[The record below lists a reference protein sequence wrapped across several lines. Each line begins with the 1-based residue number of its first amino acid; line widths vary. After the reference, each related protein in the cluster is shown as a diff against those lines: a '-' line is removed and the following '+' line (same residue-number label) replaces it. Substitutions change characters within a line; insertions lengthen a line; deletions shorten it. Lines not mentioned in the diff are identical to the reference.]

1 MNQLRTA
8 YSHFQ
13 NLLDVLVGIR
23 PFQPLPEAFFNQPD
37 WHQAEK
43 SLRSPAVWRRA
54 IRVH

>member
-1 MNQLRTA
+1 MSPLRTA

-37 WHQAEK
+37 WHQAEQ

-54 IRVH
+54 IRVR

>member
-8 YSHFQ
+8 YNHFQ

-37 WHQAEK
+37 WHQAEQ
-43 SLRSPAVWRRA
+43 SLRAPAVWRRA
-54 IRVH
+54 IRVR